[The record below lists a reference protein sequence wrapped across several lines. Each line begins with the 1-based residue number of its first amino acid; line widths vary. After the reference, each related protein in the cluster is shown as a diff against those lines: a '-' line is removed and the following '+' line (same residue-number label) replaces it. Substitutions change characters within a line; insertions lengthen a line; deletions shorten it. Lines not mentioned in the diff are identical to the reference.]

1 MMWETIG
8 VGVLS
13 SFLASLI
20 ISGSSFLF
28 RMILNKKKF
37 KEIIMIMFSKIGY
50 KLESFT
56 IVNNSTIKDVF
67 SYDQNIVLMEIAVL
81 IIGRKKAKR
90 MVEIV
95 GMIAETLLGNAT
107 INSNNQKFIADK
119 LYELND
125 LYDCY

>member
-67 SYDQNIVLMEIAVL
+67 SYDQYIVLM
-81 IIGRKKAKR
+81 
-90 MVEIV
+90 
-95 GMIAETLLGNAT
+95 
-107 INSNNQKFIADK
+107 
-119 LYELND
+119 
-125 LYDCY
+125 